1 MLNKSDVFVCAGAVR
16 ESMREPESGR
26 FMTLMD
32 LCVPQRKTDQFCI
45 NCEVCVTC
53 NRVRCSV
60 SFVTGEMFC
69 IIS

>member
-1 MLNKSDVFVCAGAVR
+1 MFACAGAVR
-16 ESMREPESGR
+16 ESVREPESGR

-60 SFVTGEMFC
+60 SLVTGEIFC
-69 IIS
+69 IIGKGERCN